1 MSKEKE
7 NKYNTSANPPSG
19 GEGAKDSTSKA
30 PPLANG
36 GKGSSATVTGKAF
49 DWQLLK
55 RIMHYVKP
63 YTSVFVIAAFLTIFL
78 AVIALFQPIL
88 IQRTLDK
95 YILANDYHGLVFMVE
110 LMIGQLVV
118 QTIAQYYQTYLTNSL
133 GQSVIRDLR
142 KDVFNHIT
150 SLRLKYFDRTPI
162 GMLIT
167 RTVSDLETIAD
178 IFSEGLI
185 SIMGDMLLVFAV
197 IGYMLW
203 QDWKLALITLIPMP
217 FLFASTYV
225 FKEAIKSSF
234 QEVRTQVAQLNTFL
248 AEHISGISV
257 IQYFSREE
265 QEMRKFKAVNLKYR
279 DANIRSNWYYS
290 IFFPVV
296 EILFAVCM
304 ALLVWYGCKRILN
317 DQQIHAISASEGGIT
332 PGLITSFIVLLNM
345 LFRPIR
351 QLADKFNTLQMGM
364 VGADRIFK
372 VLDTD
377 EVATDDGKLAP
388 SVLEGDIEFK
398 DVWFAYN
405 DENWV
410 LKNINFHIKPGETL
424 ALVGATGAGKSSTI
438 NILNRFYDIGKGSV
452 TVDGYDIR
460 EYKVDYLRS
469 KIATVIQ
476 DVFLFTDTIG
486 NNISLNN
493 TQITR
498 EEIIKAAKDVGA
510 HEFIERLPGGYDYN
524 VMERGATLSA
534 GQAQLISFIRA
545 LVYNPAILVLDE
557 ATSSVDTETELL
569 IQTAINKLMQGRT
582 AIVIAHRLSTIQNAD
597 KIIVLDHGEIMES
610 GTHQELLRIEN
621 GYYRKLYD
629 LQFNSAGIAKPI

>member
-1 MSKEKE
+1 MSE
-7 NKYNTSANPPSG
+7 
-19 GEGAKDSTSKA
+19 
-30 PPLANG
+30 
-36 GKGSSATVTGKAF
+36 VTGKAL
-49 DWQLLK
+49 DWKLLK
-55 RIMHYVKP
+55 RVMHYVKP
-63 YTSVFVIAAFLTIFL
+63 YNTTFIIAAFLTIFL
-78 AVIALFQPIL
+78 AASALVQPVL
-88 IQRTLDK
+88 MQKTLDN
-95 YILANDYHGLVFMVE
+95 YILKDNYSGVVFMVE
-110 LMIGQLVV
+110 LMIGQLVI
-118 QTIAQYYQTYLTNSL
+118 QTAAQYWQTYLTNTL
-133 GQSVIRDLR
+133 GQSVIRDMR
-142 KDVFNHIT
+142 IDIFNHVT

-185 SIMGDMLLVFAV
+185 SIMGDMLLLIAI
-197 IGYMLW
+197 IGYMLFE
-203 QDWKLALITLIPMP
+203 DWKLALITLAPMP
-217 FLFASTYV
+217 LLLLSTYV

-234 QEVRTQVAQLNTFL
+234 QEVRTQVAHLNTFL
-248 AEHISGISV
+248 AEHISGMSV
-257 IQYFSREE
+257 IQFFSRED
-265 QEMRKFKAVNLKYR
+265 QEMRKFQSVNKKYR
-279 DANIRSNWYYS
+279 DANIRSNLYYS

-296 EILFAVCM
+296 EILFAICI
-304 ALLVWYGCKRILN
+304 ALLVWYGCKRILT
-317 DQQIHAISASEGGIT
+317 DGQLTALATRHGRIT
-332 PGLITSFIVLLNM
+332 PGVILEFILCLNL

-377 EVATDDGKLAP
+377 EVAVNTGHLKPAIL
-388 SVLEGDIEFK
+388 LGDIKFTN
-398 DVWFAYN
+398 VWFAYN

-410 LKNINFHIKPGETL
+410 LKNINLHLEPGKTL

-438 NILNRFYDIGKGSV
+438 NILNRFYEINKGSV
-452 TVDGYDIR
+452 TIDGIDIKEYD
-460 EYKVDYLRS
+460 VNYLRT

-493 TQITR
+493 QEITR
-498 EEIIKAAKDVGA
+498 EQVIAAAKNVGA

-545 LVYNPAILVLDE
+545 LVYNPTILVLDE
-557 ATSSVDTETELL
+557 ATSSVDTETEIL
-569 IQTAINKLMQGRT
+569 IQNAINKLMQGRT

-597 KIIVLDHGEIMES
+597 KIIVLDHGEIKES
-610 GTHQELLRIEN
+610 GTHQELLRIEH

-629 LQFNSAGIAKPI
+629 LQFNSAGITRA

>member
-1 MSKEKE
+1 MSQ
-7 NKYNTSANPPSG
+7 
-19 GEGAKDSTSKA
+19 
-30 PPLANG
+30 
-36 GKGSSATVTGKAF
+36 VTGKAL
-49 DWQLLK
+49 DWNLLG
-55 RIMHYVKP
+55 RVMHYVKP
-63 YTSVFVIAAFLTIFL
+63 YRRTFIIAAFLTIFL
-78 AVIALFQPIL
+78 AGSALVQPIL
-88 IQRTLDK
+88 MQITLDK
-95 YILANDYHGLVFMVE
+95 YILGNNYNGLVLMVV
-110 LMIGQLVV
+110 LMIAQLAV
-118 QTIAQYYQTYLTNSL
+118 QTIAQYYQTFSTNAL

-142 KDVFNHIT
+142 IDIFNHIM

-185 SIMGDMLLVFAV
+185 SIIGDLLLVLAIIILMIV
-197 IGYMLW
+197 M
-203 QDWKLALITLIPMP
+203 DWKLALITLIPMP
-217 FLFASTYV
+217 FLLMSTYV

-234 QEVRTQVAQLNTFL
+234 QEVRTQVAHLNTFL
-248 AEHISGISV
+248 AEHISGISI
-257 IQYFSREE
+257 IQYFSRED
-265 QEMRKFKAVNLKYR
+265 QEMRKFKSVNKKYR

-304 ALLVWYGCKRILN
+304 ALLVWYGCKRILTDEQLAN
-317 DQQIHAISASEGGIT
+317 LGTYDHPVTAGMILE
-332 PGLITSFIVLLNM
+332 FIVLLNL

-372 VLDTD
+372 VLDTN
-377 EVATDDGKLAP
+377 EVAVNTGTLKPVGLRGEIDFDK
-388 SVLEGDIEFK
+388 
-398 DVWFAYN
+398 VWFAYN

-410 LKNINFHIKPGETL
+410 LKNISFHVKPGETL

-438 NILNRFYDIGKGSV
+438 NILNRFYEIGHGTVK
-452 TVDGYDIR
+452 VDGIDIHEYD
-460 EYKVDYLRS
+460 VDYLRS
-469 KIATVIQ
+469 QIATVIQ
-476 DVFLFTDTIG
+476 DVFLFTDTIA

-493 TQITR
+493 PIITR
-498 EEIIKAAKDVGA
+498 EQIVAAAKDVGA

-524 VMERGATLSA
+524 VMERGSTLSS

-545 LVYNPAILVLDE
+545 LVYDPAILVLDE
-557 ATSSVDTETELL
+557 ATSSVDTETEIL
-569 IQTAINKLMQGRT
+569 IQNAINKLMQGRT

-597 KIIVLDHGEIMES
+597 KIIVLDHGEIKEV
-610 GTHQELLRIEN
+610 GTHQELLKIEH

-629 LQFNSAGIAKPI
+629 LQFNSAGIVKS